1 MTKQR
6 GAIFA
11 FTFLVGWTCVESA
24 QDLLAQKKAAQ
35 YERIDGAVIYDHDP
49 STKLGDDI
57 FGTVI
62 ADFKND
68 APGRCSHGG
77 PVCME
82 YANGNIAAFYANT
95 SDHNLDG
102 WSEYALS
109 KDGGRTWDKYNK
121 LPYSFEAYARDQG
134 NTVWVEEGLV
144 TEKGTI
150 VLFLTHF
157 KIGGEE
163 TRTKLGTIRSYDD
176 GSTWTDY
183 ETLDGNFR
191 GYPCSTA
198 VTGETNYV
206 MIDSNAGGPH
216 VLYVSSDDG
225 RTWSKRSAL
234 SLDDD
239 KWYGTMTIMED
250 GRLLA
255 GAYTEKDEH
264 HFYYCISKD
273 EGRTWDPQKRA
284 YMDKMLRDPELAY
297 IGGKYYVQGRSGQV
311 GEGSRRFV
319 LYQSDDGIKWGSGII
334 ISGDTEHPDGYSQ
347 NCIINKYDDDVPN
360 ELMAVYSII
369 YKGRDT
375 NEYVFFIKPDREA
388 SKK

>member
-1 MTKQR
+1 MTMKR
-6 GAIFA
+6 MGALSVLA
-11 FTFLVGWTCVESA
+11 FLVGWTCVESI
-24 QDLLAQKKAAQ
+24 QDLRAQKETTQ

-82 YANGNIAAFYANT
+82 YANGNIVAFYANT

-102 WSEYALS
+102 WSEYAIS
-109 KDGGRTWDKYNK
+109 KDRGKTWDKYNK
-121 LPYSFEAYARDQG
+121 LPYSFEAYARDQKH
-134 NTVWVEEGLV
+134 TVWVEEGLV
-144 TEKGTI
+144 TEKGTV

-157 KIGGEE
+157 EVGGEE
-163 TRTKLGTIRSYDD
+163 TRTHLGITRSYDD
-176 GSTWTDY
+176 GATWTDY
-183 ETLDGNFR
+183 ETLDGKFV

-206 MIDSNAGGPH
+206 MIDSSAGPH
-216 VLYVSSDDG
+216 VLYVSNDDG
-225 RTWSKRSAL
+225 RSWSKRSAL

-239 KWYGTMTIMED
+239 KWYGTMTIMGD

-264 HFYYCISKD
+264 NFYYCISKN
-273 EGRTWDPQKRA
+273 EGHTWGPQKKA

-297 IGGKYYVQGRSGQV
+297 LDGKYYLQGRSGQV

-319 LYQSDDGIKWGSGII
+319 LYQSDDGLKWGSGII
-334 ISGDTEHPDGYSQ
+334 VSGDTAHPDGYSQ

-369 YKGRDT
+369 YEGRDT
-375 NEYVFFIKPDREA
+375 NEYVYFIRPDA
-388 SKK
+388 K

>member
-1 MTKQR
+1 MTMKR
-6 GAIFA
+6 MGALSVLA
-11 FTFLVGWTCVESA
+11 FLVGWTCVESI
-24 QDLLAQKKAAQ
+24 QDLRAQKETTQ

-102 WSEYALS
+102 WSEYAIS
-109 KDGGRTWDKYNK
+109 KDRGKTWDKYNK
-121 LPYSFEAYARDQG
+121 LPYSFEAYARDQKH
-134 NTVWVEEGLV
+134 TVWVEEGLV
-144 TEKGTI
+144 TEKGTV

-157 KIGGEE
+157 EVGGEE
-163 TRTKLGTIRSYDD
+163 SRTHLGIIRSYDD
-176 GSTWTDY
+176 GATWTDY
-183 ETLDGNFR
+183 ETLDGKFV

-206 MIDSNAGGPH
+206 MIDSSAGPH
-216 VLYVSSDDG
+216 VLYVSNDDG
-225 RTWSKRSAL
+225 RSWSKRSAL

-239 KWYGTMTIMED
+239 KWYGTMTIMGD

-264 HFYYCISKD
+264 NFYYCISKN
-273 EGRTWDPQKRA
+273 EGHTWGPQKKA

-297 IGGKYYVQGRSGQV
+297 LDGKYYLQGRSGQV

-334 ISGDTEHPDGYSQ
+334 VSGDTAHPDGYSQ

-375 NEYVFFIKPDREA
+375 NEYVYFIRPDA
-388 SKK
+388 K